1 MSPSSGTLQQSAPAP
16 IRAHNISLLFVFLL
30 LLPSRL
36 VCRRRPARKV
46 MPITEEVA
54 KVRDGTHESFRQTVD
69 ALKEEQLVKL
79 REIRK
84 RRDELIECAE
94 AM

>member
-1 MSPSSGTLQQSAPAP
+1 MS
-16 IRAHNISLLFVFLL
+16 
-30 LLPSRL
+30 
-36 VCRRRPARKV
+36 
-46 MPITEEVA
+46 ITEEVA